1 MQDFDNG
8 TFEKEAVA
16 PDAIS
21 SMQYGPALTMKWHNF
36 LIWFLL
42 WANAALNLV
51 SGLVYLLAPETLYG
65 VDAGRVYSMWP
76 SLRSVDV
83 FFAVISFVMA
93 AYCVVTRFALAQRRY
108 AAPMM
113 LLIMYG
119 VNIGM
124 GIAQPFLQS
133 VCTELSFMDLFSIG
147 KNLFRK
153 TGLSN
158 EIIPQN
164 CRNHIVLYLQR
175 SETGKKHIPH
185 PQLIALPRIPFDEK
199 FFFQKSIFTS
209 FRRKTHDIITVCEFG
224 RKFDSLMEDQK
235 LFISAADLCG

>member
-76 SLRSVDV
+76 SLRGVDV

-147 KNLFRK
+147 NITGPGLTLALTKIYYDKRSHLF
-153 TGLSN
+153 LN
-158 EIIPQN
+158 
-164 CRNHIVLYLQR
+164 
-175 SETGKKHIPH
+175 
-185 PQLIALPRIPFDEK
+185 
-199 FFFQKSIFTS
+199 
-209 FRRKTHDIITVCEFG
+209 
-224 RKFDSLMEDQK
+224 
-235 LFISAADLCG
+235 